1 MSITGIILEPKRFA
15 VHDGPGIR
23 TTFFLKGCPL
33 RCIWCHNPE
42 SVPPHPELAY
52 YAHKC
57 IRCGECVSICPNG
70 AHSMREEKHE
80 FHRSLCTACGKCERA
95 CLGRALRLYGK
106 RITPEEATAL
116 ALEDRA
122 FYEQS
127 GGGVTLSGGEPLFQP
142 EFCLELLKQLKTAG
156 VHTALDT
163 CCFVPRTALEAVLPV
178 TDVFLVDFK
187 HADSSEHRK
196 LTGQG
201 NELILDNLHFLS
213 ERGAEIEIRIPFVP
227 GCNDSDENMERTGE
241 ILGGLNVKSVK
252 LLPYHD
258 LARTKYASLGR
269 TDTMPHAKPPSPD
282 RIAHAVRLLRARH
295 VNARSGTE

>member
-33 RCIWCHNPE
+33 RCLWCHNPE
-42 SVPPHPELAY
+42 SILPEPELAY

-57 IRCGECVSICPNG
+57 IRCGECVSACPNG
-70 AHSMREEKHE
+70 AHSMRGEKHE
-80 FHRSLCTACGKCERA
+80 FHRSLCAACGKCERA

-106 RITPEEATAL
+106 RITPEDAVAL
-116 ALEDRA
+116 ALEDQA

-142 EFCLELLKQLKTAG
+142 EFCLELLKQLKRAG
-156 VHTALDT
+156 LHTALDT
-163 CCFVPRTALEAVLPV
+163 CCFVPRTALEAVLPA
-178 TDVFLVDFK
+178 TDLFLVDFK
-187 HADSSEHRK
+187 HADPTEHRK

-201 NELILDNLHFLS
+201 NERILENLRFLS
-213 ERGAEIEIRIPFVP
+213 GQNAAIEIRIPFVP

-241 ILGGLNVKSVK
+241 LLRHLNIQSVK
-252 LLPYHD
+252 LLAYHD
-258 LARTKYASLGR
+258 LARSKYAAVGKA
-269 TDTMPHAKPPSPD
+269 DTMPHTSPPSPE
-282 RIAHAVRLLRARH
+282 RIAHAVDLLRKH
-295 VNARSGTE
+295 HLNAHSGSE